1 MSVTVEK
8 LEKNMAKLTIEV
20 PAEEVAAAEQR
31 AYIKNRGQIVIPGFR
46 KGKAP
51 KSIIMQMY
59 GADVFMEEAVN
70 DLLPDAYEKACA
82 ESGLTITSRPV
93 IDYVQVGHGQNLIVT
108 ATVATKPPVTLGDYK
123 GLEVEKED
131 VTVTDEEV
139 LAEIAKEQEKN
150 ATQDEVDDRPVQDGD
165 IVNLDYAGTVDGV
178 AFDGGTAQGQE
189 LTIGS
194 HSFIEGFEE
203 QMVGMQIGEEK
214 DLNVTFPEKYHEK
227 SLAGKPAVFHVKVNG
242 ISVKKL
248 PELDD
253 EFASEVSE
261 FETLAEYKA
270 DVKSKITARKE
281 AAAKNALENALLDKA
296 VANAQMEIPDAMI
309 ESTAEN
315 MVNDF
320 GQRLQMQGMKLEQY
334 LQYTGMTMPQM
345 VNQYKDAAK
354 KQIAGRLVL
363 EAIAAAEGIEVTDED
378 MEQKYAD
385 MAKQYD
391 MEVEKIKSFMD
402 EESVKSMKEDLMTE
416 RALDLLVAAAK

>member
-20 PAEEVAAAEQR
+20 PVEEVAAAEQR

-93 IDYVQVGHGQNLIVT
+93 LDYVQVGHGQNLIVT
-108 ATVATKPPVTLGDYK
+108 ATVATKPPVTLGEYK

-139 LAEIAKEQEKN
+139 LAEIAREQEKN

-178 AFDGGTAQGQE
+178 AFDGGTAEAQE

-203 QMVGMQIGEEK
+203 QMIGMQIGEEK

-227 SLAGKPAVFHVKVNG
+227 TLAGKPAVFHVKVNG

-261 FETLAEYKA
+261 FETLEEYKA
-270 DVKSKITARKE
+270 DVKAKVTARKE
-281 AAAKNALENALLDKA
+281 AAAKTALENALLEKA
-296 VANAQMEIPDAMI
+296 VENAQMEIPDAMI
-309 ESTAEN
+309 ESRAED

-345 VNQYKDAAK
+345 VNQYKDSAK

-363 EAIAAAEGIEVTDED
+363 EAVAAAEGITVTDED

-402 EESVKSMKEDLMTE
+402 EESVKSMKEDLLTE